1 MSELINDLDTL
12 RHSTS
17 HVLAQAVLK
26 LFPDAKLGIGPA
38 INDGFYYDFDI
49 DTPITEDDLINI
61 ESIMSDIIK
70 EGQPFT
76 QFSLDKDSSLKKLE
90 KSNQPYKCELIKDL
104 QLDHYS
110 FYENGPF
117 IDLCKGP
124 HIENTKQIKAFKL
137 LKVSG
142 AYWKGSEANKMLQR
156 IYGTAFLN
164 SKDLKIYLNQLEE
177 AKKRDHRKLGKEL
190 SLFSIKDDVGG
201 GLILWHPKGSIMR
214 NIIETFWK
222 NKHLEQGY
230 DLVYTPHIGKA
241 DLWKTSG
248 HLDFYE
254 ENMYDKMSI
263 ENQDYYLRPMNCPFH
278 IMIYNSAL
286 HSYRNLPIRYAELGT
301 VYRFE
306 RSGVLQGLF
315 RVRGFTQDDAHIIC
329 SKEDIN
335 DEIERALIFSLD
347 MLRVFGFSDF
357 ELFVSTK
364 PAEKFVGNP
373 DQWSLAESALKQA
386 LEKHHLSYRVDEG
399 GGAFYGPKIDIKI
412 NDAIGR
418 QWQCSTIQ
426 FDFNLP
432 SQFNMSFINTHGDK
446 EEPYMIH
453 RALLG
458 SLERF
463 FGILIEH
470 YSGWFPTWLA
480 PTQCIILTINSNAIA
495 YAHSVI
501 DQLKAHQ
508 IRVNQDFSTEKIGY
522 KIRQSIAQK
531 IPYMIIIG
539 DQEVNENVLTIRH
552 KKNNLGSYSMPDF
565 IKKFHKEFI
574 SPIDN
579 AI

>member
-1 MSELINDLDTL
+1 MSELINNLDTL

-565 IKKFHKEFI
+565 IKKFYKEFI

>member
-1 MSELINDLDTL
+1 MSQLNNNLDTL

-26 LFPDAKLGIGPA
+26 LFPSAKLGIGPA
-38 INDGFYYDFDI
+38 ISDGFYYDFDLE
-49 DTPITEDDLINI
+49 TTITEDDLSKL
-61 ESIMSDIIK
+61 ESIMHDIIN
-70 EGQPFT
+70 EGQSFAHFT
-76 QFSLDKDSSLKKLE
+76 LDKETSLKKLQE
-90 KSNQPYKCELIKDL
+90 SNQTHKCELIQDL
-104 QLDHYS
+104 QLDTYS

-117 IDLCKGP
+117 TDLCKGP
-124 HIENTKQIKAFKL
+124 HIENTNQIKAFKL

-142 AYWKGSEANKMLQR
+142 AYWKGSEENKMLQR
-156 IYGTAFLN
+156 IYGTAFFN
-164 SKDLKIYLNQLEE
+164 TKDLKVYLNQLAE

-190 SLFSIKDDVGG
+190 DLFSIKNEIGG

-214 NIIETFWK
+214 NLIETYWK
-222 NKHLEQGY
+222 NQHIQQGY

-278 IMIYNSAL
+278 IMIYNDSL
-286 HSYRNLPIRYAELGT
+286 QSYRHLPKRYAELGT

-329 SKEDIN
+329 SKDDIN
-335 DEIERALIFSLD
+335 KEIEKALSFSLT
-347 MLRVFGFSDF
+347 MLKVFGFLEF

-364 PAEKFVGNP
+364 PAEKFVGNSE
-373 DQWSLAESALKQA
+373 QWILAENALKQA
-386 LEKHHLSYRVDEG
+386 LENQQLPYEIDEG

-412 NDAIGR
+412 KDAIGR

-432 SQFNMSFINTHGDK
+432 TRFNMSFINTKGIK

-458 SLERF
+458 SIERF

-470 YSGWFPTWLA
+470 YAGWFPAWLA
-480 PTQCIILTINSNAIA
+480 PVQCIILTINSESHD
-495 YAHSVI
+495 YAKNVLSEL
-501 DQLKAHQ
+501 QKNN
-508 IRVNQDFSTEKIGY
+508 IRVDYDDSSEKIGY
-522 KIRQSIAQK
+522 KIKQAISQK
-531 IPYMIIIG
+531 IPYLLIIG
-539 DQEVNENVLTIRH
+539 DQEVSDNKITIRH
-552 KKNNLGSYSMPDF
+552 KKENMGSLSVTDF
-565 IKKFHKEFI
+565 IEKFGPEFT

-579 AI
+579 VI

>member
-1 MSELINDLDTL
+1 MSQLTYDLDTL

-26 LFPDAKLGIGPA
+26 LFPTAKLGIGPS
-38 INDGFYYDFDI
+38 ISDGFYYDFDL
-49 DTPITEDDLINI
+49 DTPITEED
-61 ESIMSDIIK
+61 
-70 EGQPFT
+70 
-76 QFSLDKDSSLKKLE
+76 LKKLE
-90 KSNQPYKCELIKDL
+90 LMMTQIIDENQSFSHFSLGKEESLKILQKSNQPYKCELIDDL
-104 QLDHYS
+104 QLNDYS

-117 IDLCKGP
+117 VDLCKGP
-124 HIENTKQIKAFKL
+124 HIQSTKEIKAFKL

-142 AYWKGSEANKMLQR
+142 AYWKGSEKNKMLQR
-156 IYGTAFLN
+156 IYGTAFFN
-164 SKDLKIYLNQLEE
+164 PKNLKIYLHQLEE
-177 AKKRDHRKLGKEL
+177 AKKRDHRKIGKEL
-190 SLFSIKDDVGG
+190 NLFSIQEEIGG

-222 NKHLEQGY
+222 DEHFKQGY
-230 DLVYTPHIGKA
+230 DLIYTPHIGKSE
-241 DLWKTSG
+241 LWKTSG

-278 IMIYNSAL
+278 IMIYNSSL

-329 SKEDIN
+329 SKDQVN
-335 DEIERALIFSLD
+335 DEINRALTFSLN
-347 MLRVFGFSDF
+347 MLKFFGFSDF
-357 ELFVSTK
+357 ELFISTK
-364 PAEKFVGNP
+364 PSEKFVGNP
-373 DQWSLAESALKQA
+373 DQWKLAESSLQKAVEVQKLPYQI
-386 LEKHHLSYRVDEG
+386 DEG

-412 NDAIGR
+412 KDAIGR

-432 SQFNMSFINTHGDK
+432 ERFGMSFINSEGNK
-446 EEPYMIH
+446 EEPFMIH

-470 YSGWFPTWLA
+470 YSGWFPTWLS
-480 PTQCIILTINSNAIA
+480 PVQCIVLTINSEVLP
-495 YAHSVI
+495 YAQSVLASLK
-501 DQLKAHQ
+501 QLN
-508 IRVNQDFSTEKIGY
+508 IRADLDSSSEKIGY
-522 KIRQSIAQK
+522 KIRQAITQK
-531 IPYMIIIG
+531 IPYLIIIG
-539 DQEVNENVLTIRH
+539 DKEKENNQITLRH
-552 KKNNLGSYSMPDF
+552 KKDNLGSFSLESFMQSYQQ
-565 IKKFHKEFI
+565 EFY

-579 AI
+579 DT

>member
-565 IKKFHKEFI
+565 IKKFYKEFI

>member
-1 MSELINDLDTL
+1 MPQLTNDLDTL

-26 LFPDAKLGIGPA
+26 LFPTAKLGIGPS
-38 INDGFYYDFDI
+38 ISDGFYYDFDL
-49 DTPITEDDLINI
+49 DVPITEEDL
-61 ESIMSDIIK
+61 EKLELIMTQIID
-70 EGQPFT
+70 ENQLFSH
-76 QFSLDKDSSLKKLE
+76 FSLGKAESLKRLQQ
-90 KSNQPYKCELIKDL
+90 SNQPYKCELVNDL
-104 QLDHYS
+104 QLNDYL

-124 HIENTKQIKAFKL
+124 HIQSTKEIKAFKL

-142 AYWKGSEANKMLQR
+142 AYWKGSEKNKMLQR
-156 IYGTAFLN
+156 IYGTAFFN
-164 SKDLKIYLNQLEE
+164 PKDLKIYLHQLEE
-177 AKKRDHRKLGKEL
+177 AKKRDHRKIGKEL
-190 SLFSIKDDVGG
+190 NLFSIQEEIGG

-222 NKHLEQGY
+222 DEHFKQGY
-230 DLVYTPHIGKA
+230 DLIYTPHIGKSE
-241 DLWKTSG
+241 LWKTSG

-263 ENQDYYLRPMNCPFH
+263 EDQDYYLRPMNCPFH
-278 IMIYNSAL
+278 IMIYNSSL

-329 SKEDIN
+329 SKDQVN
-335 DEIERALIFSLD
+335 DEINRALTFSLN
-347 MLRVFGFSDF
+347 MLKYFGFSDF
-357 ELFVSTK
+357 ELFISTK
-364 PAEKFVGNP
+364 PSEKFVGNP
-373 DQWSLAESALKQA
+373 DQWKLAESSLQTAVEAQKLPYQI
-386 LEKHHLSYRVDEG
+386 DEG

-412 NDAIGR
+412 KDAIGR

-432 SQFNMSFINTHGDK
+432 ERFGMSFINSEGNK
-446 EEPYMIH
+446 EEPFMIH

-480 PTQCIILTINSNAIA
+480 PVQCTILTINSDVLP
-495 YAHSVI
+495 YAQSVLASLQ
-501 DQLKAHQ
+501 QLK
-508 IRVNQDFSTEKIGY
+508 IRTDLDSSSEKIGY
-522 KIRQSIAQK
+522 KIRQAIAQK
-531 IPYMIIIG
+531 IPYLIIIG
-539 DQEVNENVLTIRH
+539 DKEKEDNQITLRH
-552 KKNNLGSYSMPDF
+552 KKDNLGSFSLESFFQSYQQ
-565 IKKFHKEFI
+565 EFY

-579 AI
+579 DT